1 MRVPLNALIEVG
13 REGQAG
19 ADECQVESAD
29 DSALTCIVER
39 PEGEVRLVFPRG
51 TVEKV
56 RVMERAKERHIGR
69 WIAVGVGVGLVV
81 AAGVSSGVLGFAV
94 VGLMV
99 LGVGRGLFLVF
110 LAESAATDALEADL
124 FGAITDRVR
133 TDAVFCFEKLLEVLG
148 EGSG

>member
-1 MRVPLNALIEVG
+1 VRVPLNALIEVG

-81 AAGVSSGVLGFAV
+81 AAGVSSGVLGLAV

-99 LGVGRGLFLVF
+99 LGVEEAFFLSSWPSRPPQMHWM
-110 LAESAATDALEADL
+110 LIYSAP
-124 FGAITDRVR
+124 
-133 TDAVFCFEKLLEVLG
+133 
-148 EGSG
+148 